1 MAAAQEICEQGA
13 LTLAG
18 EAALGRYQHRMGTL
32 HNPRPLAPGARAPV
46 LRRLLPCASRRA
58 PSGARPAAM
67 PAAYTDDLAWRVVMR
82 VHFFRQDVAT
92 VCDSRLG
99 WACRGTT

>member
-32 HNPRPLAPGARAPV
+32 PNTGESRSLYFASAPARARV
-46 LRRLLPCASRRA
+46 A
-58 PSGARPAAM
+58 PSPPLGLAAGRTTG
-67 PAAYTDDLAWRVVMR
+67 P
-82 VHFFRQDVAT
+82 
-92 VCDSRLG
+92 RLG
-99 WACRGTT
+99 AASEADHGDGGR